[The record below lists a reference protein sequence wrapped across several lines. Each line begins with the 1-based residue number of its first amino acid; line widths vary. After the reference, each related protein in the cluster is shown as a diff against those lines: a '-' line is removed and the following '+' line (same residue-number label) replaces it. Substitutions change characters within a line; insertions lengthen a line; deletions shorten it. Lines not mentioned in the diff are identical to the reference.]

1 MRRGRTARPAGA
13 PVMRKLERSQ
23 QSNGTRAAEA
33 QRAHLTSSN
42 LLSAASICIG
52 GAFRCCTRGTG
63 IKSLAATRPGSDVGF
78 PSPIGEKKKSMVKE
92 WSHSQTLPSSR
103 LAARAAS
110 RSPVPSPRPHKY
122 RIRITESENAK
133 PLRNR
138 FVTLIITA
146 REYPGPPDRAHHGW
160 GAARP
165 GGVAG
170 SALPRFAGAAGNH
183 KTARHKSGLEPGY
196 TSVATPSAGTQR
208 VGWGAGKLAPPAG
221 ARTLDLA
228 QHAMVWSMHTLRRSS
243 AAWPR
248 QDQVHQD
255 RTLCIPVQESGGS

>member
-1 MRRGRTARPAGA
+1 MRTSRRRPARRRARP
-13 PVMRKLERSQ
+13 
-23 QSNGTRAAEA
+23 RAES
-33 QRAHLTSSN
+33 RPGLTG
-42 LLSAASICIG
+42 SAAPPRLDPRRPRLELD
-52 GAFRCCTRGTG
+52 ARRPAHAPWHAPRG
-63 IKSLAATRPGSDVGF
+63 LAPRGSG
-78 PSPIGEKKKSMVKE
+78 
-92 WSHSQTLPSSR
+92 R
-103 LAARAAS
+103 LARPHPS
-110 RSPVPSPRPHKY
+110 PSPRPHKY

-183 KTARHKSGLEPGY
+183 KTDRKKSGLEPGY

>member
-1 MRRGRTARPAGA
+1 MRTSRRRPARRRARP
-13 PVMRKLERSQ
+13 
-23 QSNGTRAAEA
+23 RAES
-33 QRAHLTSSN
+33 RPGLTG
-42 LLSAASICIG
+42 SAAPPRLDPRRPRLELD
-52 GAFRCCTRGTG
+52 ARRPAHAPWHAPRGP
-63 IKSLAATRPGSDVGF
+63 SRARGSRGL
-78 PSPIGEKKKSMVKE
+78 E
-92 WSHSQTLPSSR
+92 
-103 LAARAAS
+103 
-110 RSPVPSPRPHKY
+110 PVPSPRPHKY

-146 REYPGPPDRAHHGW
+146 REYPGPGRTARTTAGALRA
-160 GAARP
+160 P

-183 KTARHKSGLEPGY
+183 KTDRKKSGLEPGY

>member
-1 MRRGRTARPAGA
+1 MRTSRRRPARRRARP
-13 PVMRKLERSQ
+13 
-23 QSNGTRAAEA
+23 RAES
-33 QRAHLTSSN
+33 RPGLTG
-42 LLSAASICIG
+42 SAAPPRLDPRRPRLELDARRPAHAPSV
-52 GAFRCCTRGTG
+52 AR
-63 IKSLAATRPGSDVGF
+63 ATRPRGSRGLTR
-78 PSPIGEKKKSMVKE
+78 P
-92 WSHSQTLPSSR
+92 
-103 LAARAAS
+103 A
-110 RSPVPSPRPHKY
+110 SPRPHKY
-122 RIRITESENAK
+122 RIGLTVSAAAVGVGARRSAAK
-133 PLRNR
+133 SASVKSTSWPTPQTTGTAQAR
-138 FVTLIITA
+138 TA
-146 REYPGPPDRAHHGW
+146 RTTA
-160 GAARP
+160 